1 MDQHIIAFET
11 SSRTCDVALLSIV
24 QGQERVLAL
33 SHDET
38 SGHAERLLPMASQ
51 LLDQAGV
58 RRADLTAVAFGQGP
72 GGFTGLRVACG
83 VAQGMA
89 FALNLPVVPVPSLL
103 AAAASDNHHDLIRV
117 VVQDARMNEVY
128 VAAYR
133 VASDGS
139 GGVSS
144 LVNAC
149 LVGVD
154 GFSVWLGQ
162 TARRWQAAGQP
173 GPVAVVGDAL
183 VAYPGLVG
191 QSVITLADGPRPL
204 RCGDPLRAT
213 AAKVASLACGLLA
226 AGAAVAPSA
235 AAPLYVR
242 DKVAFTTLE
251 REQGLGGNPKAQ
263 AAVSIVPMAPDHL
276 DAVTALEARVQ
287 SHPWTRGN
295 FADALVAGYSA
306 WVAVRDGQVNGFCVV
321 QLAPDVAHVLV
332 IAVAPDSQRG
342 GLGYRLLRQAESV
355 ARQQGLPALLLEVRP
370 SNHPALAFY
379 TNRGF
384 RQIGVRK
391 GYYAAGHGQREDAL
405 VLQKNLDGGGQ

>member
-11 SSRTCDVALLSIV
+11 SSRTCDVALLSV
-24 QGQERVLAL
+24 LQGQERLLTL

-38 SGHAERLLPMASQ
+38 SEHAERVLPMVGQ
-51 LLDQAGV
+51 LLGQAGI
-58 RRADLTAVAFGQGP
+58 RRTDLSAVAFGQGP

-103 AAAASDNHHDLIRV
+103 AAAASDTHHDLIRV

-128 VAAYR
+128 VSAFR
-133 VASDGS
+133 VGRDRPEALSAVVD
-139 GGVSS
+139 
-144 LVNAC
+144 AC

-154 GFSVWLGQ
+154 DFSVWLGQ
-162 TARRWQAAGQP
+162 VARQWQAADQS
-173 GPVAVVGDAL
+173 GPVAIVGDAL

-191 QSVITLADGPRPL
+191 QSVITLADGTRPL
-204 RCGDPLRAT
+204 RLGDPVRAT
-213 AAKVASLACGLLA
+213 ASQVARLARGLL
-226 AGAAVAPSA
+226 GSGGAVAASS

-242 DKVAFTTLE
+242 DKVAFTTHE
-251 REQGLGGNPKAQ
+251 REQGQGGNPKAQ
-263 AAVSIVPMAPDHL
+263 SAVDIVPMAPVHL
-276 DAVTALEARVQ
+276 DAVAGLEARVQ

-295 FADALVAGYSA
+295 FADALEAGYSA
-306 WVAVRDGQVNGFCVV
+306 WVALREGQVTGFCVV

-355 ARQQGLPALLLEVRP
+355 ARQHGLPALLLEVRP
-370 SNHPALAFY
+370 SNRPAVAFY

-384 RQIGVRK
+384 SQIGVRK
-391 GYYAAGHGQREDAL
+391 GYYPAGHGQREDAL
-405 VLQKNLDGGGQ
+405 VLQKDLDRSVP